1 MIRKVGTERE
11 KKVKTSADIKS
22 LEKQRRK
29 QKSFQAMLVTKR
41 ILTKH
46 KLFPCSS
53 QGLREKRLTTETAF
67 NMAMLLIDVFNQQL
81 VKKENMPKEIL
92 ETI

>member
-1 MIRKVGTERE
+1 
-11 KKVKTSADIKS
+11 
-22 LEKQRRK
+22 
-29 QKSFQAMLVTKR
+29 MLVTKR

-46 KLFPCSS
+46 KLFSRSS
-53 QGLREKRLTTETAF
+53 QGLREKRLTTETAAY
-67 NMAMLLIDVFNQQL
+67 MAMLLIDVFNQQL